1 MFQDRKFFIKYAK
14 LVLIEKPVTV
24 GIKVR
29 TGGSM
34 KEAKLKV
41 LLLRYT
47 PKPEE
52 TVAMAAKL
60 CYSPSDIESLK
71 DKISQKDQ
79 RGFVKK
85 LMSMGHL
92 SPIEHASF
100 TFAIEGISRAC
111 SHQLVRHR
119 LASYSQQSQRYVS
132 EEAGF
137 DYVIPPSIRDDPE
150 LRGYFKEFMDQA
162 QQAYN
167 YLVEKLNEKGLK
179 GESANQD
186 ARFVLP
192 NACETK
198 IIVTMNARELLH
210 FFHQRC
216 CLRAQWEIRAM
227 AEEMLKLV
235 KEVAPVIFEKA
246 GPGCISGPCPEGEY
260 TCGKIKEVRERYRE
274 M

>member
-1 MFQDRKFFIKYAK
+1 LFQDRKFFIKYAK

-100 TFAIEGISRAC
+100 TFAMRA
-111 SHQLVRHR
+111 SQGPVLTSWSDTVLPPIVSSLRGMLVRR
-119 LASYSQQSQRYVS
+119 
-132 EEAGF
+132 
-137 DYVIPPSIRDDPE
+137 
-150 LRGYFKEFMDQA
+150 
-162 QQAYN
+162 
-167 YLVEKLNEKGLK
+167 
-179 GESANQD
+179 QD
-186 ARFVLP
+186 L
-192 NACETK
+192 
-198 IIVTMNARELLH
+198 TM
-210 FFHQRC
+210 
-216 CLRAQWEIRAM
+216 
-227 AEEMLKLV
+227 
-235 KEVAPVIFEKA
+235 
-246 GPGCISGPCPEGEY
+246 
-260 TCGKIKEVRERYRE
+260 
-274 M
+274 